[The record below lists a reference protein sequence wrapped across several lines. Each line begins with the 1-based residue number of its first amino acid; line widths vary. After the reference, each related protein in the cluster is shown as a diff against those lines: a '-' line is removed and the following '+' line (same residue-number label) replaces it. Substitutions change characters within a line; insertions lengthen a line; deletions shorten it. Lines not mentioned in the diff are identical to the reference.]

1 MPAAAPTAEQF
12 TLRPRRAVY
21 MKPAPAAFEGIE
33 TLEAMDAA
41 YRALCAILF
50 NYLPNSGHPGG
61 SISSGRIVSSL
72 LYKNLRYDF
81 SRPDTIDN
89 DVLVYAAGHKAMG
102 LYAMYALRDEWMR
115 IARPDLLPAEGR
127 RMRLEDLLGFRRNP
141 TQSTP
146 LFRQFKSMALDGHPT
161 PMTPFV
167 PVATGASGVG
177 DCSAVGLALA
187 AMDAFGPQG
196 PRVHILEGEGGMT
209 AGRVHEALAT
219 AATAGLSNT
228 IMHLDWNQASIDSDR
243 VTAEGDK
250 PGDYVQWDP
259 RELLYINDWN
269 LIEAGDGSD
278 FRCVLAA
285 QQAALALDNGQPT
298 AIVYRTTKGWKYG
311 IEGKGS
317 HGAGHAFCSE
327 AFYTAVEPFETAFGV
342 KLPHFEGEKTP
353 DRVEA
358 AYWETLL
365 AMRQAFETK
374 RPDVTRFVGERVSEA
389 GRVTLK
395 GRTVRA
401 GGPDLAALYAS
412 DLKPEVTPDA
422 LKLEVGKS
430 ATIRGALGDTL
441 GYLNSITKGAIVACA
456 ADLAESTSVSP
467 VSKAFAKGWFHAKN
481 NPLSRLISVG
491 GICEDAM
498 GGVMSGVSSLGLHIG
513 VSSSYSAFIAPLEH
527 VPARLHSI
535 GQQMRHEA
543 TGEPYR
549 VWIMVN
555 AHAGPLTGE
564 DGPTHACPQPL
575 QLLQDNFPKGAL
587 ITLTPWDPSEVWPL
601 LMAGLRARPAV
612 LAPFVT
618 RPANPVPDRV
628 KLGLPPASAA
638 TKGVYAVRRGGKAT
652 VVLQGHGVAHY
663 FMRDVLPKLDAA
675 GVKLNVFYVSS
686 VELFDRLSDA
696 EKREAFPPEMA
707 FHSMGIT
714 DFTLPTLWRW
724 VRSDAGLAATLYPS
738 KTLGYLGSGSGD
750 KVFEQ
755 AGLTGPGQL
764 AAIMAWVKS
773 VEAKG

>member
-1 MPAAAPTAEQF
+1 MPTATSTAAKFQ
-12 TLRPRRAVY
+12 LRPRRAVY
-21 MKPAPAAFEGIE
+21 LKTEPAPAEGVE

-50 NYLPNSGHPGG
+50 NYVPNSGHPGG

-72 LYKNLRYDF
+72 LFQNLRYDF
-81 SRPDTIDN
+81 SRPDSIDN
-89 DVLVYAAGHKAMG
+89 DLLVYAAGHKAMG
-102 LYAMYALRDEWMR
+102 LYGMYALRDEWMR
-115 IARPDLLPAEGR
+115 IARPEMLPAER
-127 RMRLEDLLGFRRNP
+127 RRLRLEDLLGFRRNP
-141 TQSTP
+141 KQSTP
-146 LFRQFKSMALDGHPT
+146 LFRQFKCMALDGHPT

-177 DCSAVGLALA
+177 DCTGVGLALA
-187 AMDAFGPQG
+187 AMDAFGAAG
-196 PRVHILEGEGGMT
+196 PRVHLLEGEGGMT

-219 AATAGLSNT
+219 AATGGLSNA

-259 RELLYINDWN
+259 RELLYMNDWN

-278 FRCVLAA
+278 FKSVLAA
-285 QQAALALDNGQPT
+285 QKAALALDNGQPT

-311 IEGKGS
+311 IEGRGS

-327 AFYTAVEPFETAFGV
+327 AFYKAVEPFEAAFGV
-342 KLPHFEGEKTP
+342 KLPRFEGEKTP

-365 AMRQAFETK
+365 TMRKAFETA
-374 RPDVTRFVGERVSEA
+374 RPDVARFVGERVVA
-389 GRVTLK
+389 AAKATPK
-395 GRTVRA
+395 GRAVRT
-401 GGPDLAALYAS
+401 GGPDLAALYKS
-412 DLKPEVTPDA
+412 DLKPEVVPA
-422 LKLEVGKS
+422 ELKLEAGKP
-430 ATIRGALGDTL
+430 ATLRGALGDAL
-441 GYLNSITKGAIVACA
+441 GYLNSVTKGAIITCA

-467 VSKAFAKGWFHAKN
+467 INKAFAKGWFHAKN
-481 NPLSRLISVG
+481 NPVSRLISVG

-498 GGVMSGVSSLGLHIG
+498 GGVMAGASSLGLHIG
-513 VSSSYSAFIAPLEH
+513 VSSSYSAFIAALEH
-527 VPARLHSI
+527 VPARLHAI

-543 TGEPYR
+543 TGEPNR

-564 DGPTHACPQPL
+564 DGPTHACPQAL
-575 QLLQDNFPKGAL
+575 QLLQDNFPKGSM
-587 ITLTPWDPSEVWPL
+587 ITLTPWDTQEVWPL
-601 LMAGLRARPAV
+601 LMASLRARPAV

-618 RPANPVPDRV
+618 RPACPVLDRA

-652 VVLQGHGVAHY
+652 VVLQGHGVAHF

-675 GVKLNVFYVSS
+675 GVKLNVFYVTSA
-686 VELFDRLSDA
+686 ELFDRLSDA
-696 EKREAFPPEMA
+696 EKGEVFPPEMA
-707 FHSMGIT
+707 FSSMGIT
-714 DFTLPTLWRW
+714 DFTLATLWRW
-724 VRSDAGLAATLYPS
+724 VRSDAGLAASLYPL
-738 KTLGYLGSGSGD
+738 KQGYLGSGSGD

-755 AGLTGPGQL
+755 AGLDGAGQL
-764 AAIMAWVKS
+764 AAITAWVKS
-773 VEAKG
+773 CQ

>member
-1 MPAAAPTAEQF
+1 MPPAATAAETF

-21 MKPAPAAFEGIE
+21 LKPEPASFEGIE
-33 TLEAMDAA
+33 TLEMMDAA

-50 NYLPNSGHPGG
+50 NYVPNSGHPGG

-72 LYKNLRYDF
+72 LFKNLRYDF

-102 LYAMYALRDEWMR
+102 LYGMYALRDEWMR
-115 IARPDLLPAEGR
+115 IARPDLLPAER
-127 RMRLEDLLGFRRNP
+127 RRLRLEDLLGFRRNP

-146 LFRQFKSMALDGHPT
+146 LFRQFKCMALDGHPT

-167 PVATGASGVG
+167 AVATGASGVG
-177 DCSAVGLALA
+177 DCTGVGLALA
-187 AMDAFGPQG
+187 SMDAFGAAG
-196 PRVHILEGEGGMT
+196 PRFHILEGEGGMT

-259 RELLYINDWN
+259 RELLYMNDWN
-269 LIEAGDGSD
+269 LVECADGSD
-278 FRCVLAA
+278 FRRVLAA
-285 QQAALALDNGQPT
+285 QRAALSLDNGQPT

-327 AFYTAVEPFETAFGV
+327 AFYKAVEPFEAAFGV
-342 KLPHFEGEKTP
+342 TIPRFEGEKTP

-365 AMRQAFETK
+365 TMRKAFETK
-374 RPDVTRFVGERVSEA
+374 RPDVARFAGERVAEA
-389 GRVTLK
+389 GRATPK
-395 GRTVRA
+395 GRPVRA
-401 GGPDLAALYAS
+401 GGPDLAALYKS
-412 DLKPEVTPDA
+412 DLKPEAVPDA
-422 LKLEVGKS
+422 LKLEPGKP
-430 ATIRGALGDTL
+430 ATLRGALGDAL
-441 GYLNSITKGAIVACA
+441 AYLNSVTKGAIITCA

-467 VSKAFAKGWFHAKN
+467 INKAFAKGWFHAKN
-481 NPLSRLISVG
+481 NPVSRLISVG

-498 GGVMSGVSSLGLHIG
+498 GGVMAGASSLGLHIG
-513 VSSSYSAFIAPLEH
+513 VSSSYSAFIAALEH

-543 TGEPYR
+543 TGEPNR
-549 VWIMVN
+549 AWIMIN

-564 DGPTHACPQPL
+564 DGPTHACPQAL
-575 QLLQDNFPKGAL
+575 QLLQDNFPKGSM
-587 ITLTPWDPSEVWPL
+587 ITLTPWDTQEVWPL
-601 LMAGLRARPAV
+601 LIASLRARPAV

-618 RPANPVPDRV
+618 RPACPVPDRA

-675 GVKLNVFYVSS
+675 GVKLNVFYVTSA
-686 VELFDRLSDA
+686 ELFDRLSDA
-696 EKREAFPPEMA
+696 EKKEVFPPEMA
-707 FHSMGIT
+707 FNSMGIT
-714 DFTLPTLWRW
+714 DFTLATLWRW
-724 VRSDAGLAATLYPS
+724 VRSDAGLAATLYPL
-738 KTLGYLGSGSGD
+738 KQGYLGSGSGD

-755 AGLTGPGQL
+755 AGLDGAGQL
-764 AAIMAWVKS
+764 AAITAWVKS
-773 VEAKG
+773 VEAKTK